1 MNKKIRVIARGSRL
15 SRLQVEEVFKK
26 FPNLAYE
33 IKYLESYGD
42 KNLQI
47 SLLNGEAPAD
57 IFTRELDD
65 AIRRGDADIAIHSAK
80 DLPYPLPE
88 DIEVIALFPA
98 FDTTDSLVSRDHKK
112 LAELPAGSVIGTSSP
127 LRKKGLSKLRPDL
140 TIKGIRGCIEERVQQ
155 VKDGKF
161 DAAIVATCALK
172 RLGMEDEIA
181 EVLPFATHPLQG
193 FLAITAKK
201 VKSEERRE
209 NAKKENAPLG
219 VPADLQI
226 SCKREESQ
234 ACLNSSEC
242 SRNSLQKSDGK
253 ERTSENTDK
262 YTHQELRAAFA
273 SQSILDR
280 QGKVQLVGFG
290 PGDPD
295 LLTLKAAK
303 AIDHADI
310 IFYDDL
316 IDPSYLENKKAE
328 KVYVGKRAGYHHKE
342 QATINR
348 LLLDAARQG
357 KNVVRLKGGDPMIF
371 AHGSEEIEYLESNL
385 IQVEVIPGVTTASA
399 LAASQKISLT
409 HRDFSSSVA
418 LVSGHTPQP
427 VTPDA
432 ETLVYYMGAKQLQ
445 AIATKLIDEDGWA
458 FNTPVLL
465 TYNVS
470 RKDEQTFETTLWKLR
485 NGEEATANNYSAAT
499 GKNAGESIA
508 LADLPTPLIALI
520 GNVAGLK
527 HRQASAIKPTLYT
540 GNMPALE
547 KRKPDYTYT
556 PLIEMHEYEPVHWTQ
571 WEGEPEKKGGDN
583 DRKSNFEKEVEE
595 DNEDGLEFDEYE
607 WAEELQDNLND
618 FDSPYKDIFLFTS
631 QYAVKAWFNLLRK
644 TGKST
649 AAPKDVKFVSIGATT
664 TAALQQEGIKDIE
677 QVEKDNSFGVI
688 EWFKNKYDYYRNAAI
703 QHQKRNWSELY
714 HSEEEEEEEEN
725 EDLDEN
731 MNEDLEEHRPA
742 ILYPQSNL
750 SNNTI
755 AEELYKAGY
764 DVETISVYVN
774 KMPKHPRRVNLNH
787 FKRIVF
793 TSPSTIDNFIKL
805 YGKLPDNV
813 EFITRGP
820 ITQAHLDEILN
831 KE

>member
-15 SRLQVEEVFKK
+15 SRLQVEEVFKN
-26 FPNLAYE
+26 FPELAYE

-42 KNLQI
+42 KNQQI

-65 AIRRGDADIAIHSAK
+65 AIRQGDADIAIHSAK

-112 LAELPAGSVIGTSSP
+112 LAELPAGSIIGTSSP
-127 LRKKGLSKLRPDL
+127 LRKKGLNELRPDL

-155 VKDGKF
+155 VKDGKY

-181 EVLPFATHPLQG
+181 EVLPFPTHPLQG
-193 FLAITAKK
+193 FLAVTAKK
-201 VKSEERRE
+201 GSQ
-209 NAKKENAPLG
+209 
-219 VPADLQI
+219 DLQ
-226 SCKREESQ
+226 Q
-234 ACLNSSEC
+234 
-242 SRNSLQKSDGK
+242 
-253 ERTSENTDK
+253 
-262 YTHQELRAAFA
+262 AFA
-273 SQSILDR
+273 SKSILNK
-280 QGKVQLVGFG
+280 QGSVSLVGFG

-295 LLTLKAAK
+295 LLTIKAAK
-303 AIDHADI
+303 AIDAADI

-316 IDPSYLENKKAE
+316 IDDSYLADKKAE
-328 KVYVGKRAGYHHKE
+328 KIYVGKRAGYHHKE
-342 QATINR
+342 QADINR
-348 LLLDAARQG
+348 LLLEAAREG

-385 IQVEVIPGVTTASA
+385 IKVNVIPGITTASA

-445 AIATKLIDEDGWA
+445 TIATQLIDKEGWA

-470 RKDEQTFETTLWKLR
+470 RPDEQTFETPLWNLR
-485 NGEEATANNYSAAT
+485 NGEMQN
-499 GKNAGESIA
+499 
-508 LADLPTPLIALI
+508 LPTPLIALI

-527 HRQASAIKPTLYT
+527 HHQASDIKPTLYT
-540 GNMPALE
+540 GTLPAIE
-547 KRKPDYTYT
+547 KRKADYTYT
-556 PLIEMHEYEPVHWTQ
+556 PLIEISYHPSYFTKILEDHYCDRYDGKSFTEYCEW
-571 WEGEPEKKGGDN
+571 
-583 DRKSNFEKEVEE
+583 
-595 DNEDGLEFDEYE
+595 DESQALY
-607 WAEELQDNLND
+607 
-618 FDSPYKDIFLFTS
+618 YIFTS
-631 QYAVKAWFNLLRK
+631 QYGVQATLDYYDLIFKEQEEHVFISIGDTTTEALHKA
-644 TGKST
+644 GV
-649 AAPKDVKFVSIGATT
+649 KDVI
-664 TAALQQEGIKDIE
+664 
-677 QVEKDNSFGVI
+677 QVEQDNRYGVI
-688 EWFKNKYDYYRNAAI
+688 EWFKKEKERLDAARP
-703 QHQKRNWSELY
+703 QYEHSYELF
-714 HSEEEEEEEEN
+714 EKM
-725 EDLDEN
+725 DLDNYDHELADFVYRYEN
-731 MNEDLEEHRPA
+731 RLVFYPHSSLSPEDIPLALQELGFNVLSAVVYNNEL
-742 ILYPQSNL
+742 
-750 SNNTI
+750 
-755 AEELYKAGY
+755 
-764 DVETISVYVN
+764 
-774 KMPKHPRRVNLNH
+774 PKNPRRVNLNH

-805 YGKLPDNV
+805 YGKLPENT

-820 ITQAHLDEILN
+820 ITQAHLEEVMKVKN
-831 KE
+831 KK

>member
-15 SRLQVEEVFKK
+15 SRLQVEEVFKN
-26 FPNLAYE
+26 FPELAYE

-42 KNLQI
+42 KNQQI

-65 AIRRGDADIAIHSAK
+65 AIRQGDADIAIHSAK

-112 LAELPAGSVIGTSSP
+112 LAELPAGSIIGTSSP
-127 LRKKGLSKLRPDL
+127 LRKKGLNELRPDL

-155 VKDGKF
+155 VKDGKY

-181 EVLPFATHPLQG
+181 EVLPFPTHPLQG

-201 VKSEERRE
+201 GS
-209 NAKKENAPLG
+209 
-219 VPADLQI
+219 DLKQ
-226 SCKREESQ
+226 
-234 ACLNSSEC
+234 
-242 SRNSLQKSDGK
+242 
-253 ERTSENTDK
+253 
-262 YTHQELRAAFA
+262 AFA
-273 SQSILDR
+273 SKSILDK
-280 QGKVQLVGFG
+280 QGSVSLVGFG

-295 LLTLKAAK
+295 LLTIKAAK
-303 AIDHADI
+303 AIDAADI

-316 IDPSYLENKKAE
+316 IDDSYLADKKAE
-328 KVYVGKRAGYHHKE
+328 KIYVGKRAGYHHKE
-342 QATINR
+342 QADINR
-348 LLLDAARQG
+348 LLLDAAREG

-385 IQVEVIPGVTTASA
+385 IKVNVIPGITTASA

-445 AIATKLIDEDGWA
+445 TIATQLIDKEGWA

-470 RKDEQTFETTLWKLR
+470 RPDEQTFETTLWNLR
-485 NGEEATANNYSAAT
+485 NGEMQN
-499 GKNAGESIA
+499 
-508 LADLPTPLIALI
+508 LPTPLIALI
-520 GNVAGLK
+520 GYVAGLK
-527 HRQASAIKPTLYT
+527 HHQALDIKPTLYT
-540 GNMPALE
+540 GTLPAIE
-547 KRKPDYTYT
+547 KRKADYTYT
-556 PLIEMHEYEPVHWTQ
+556 PLIEINYEIDHEW
-571 WEGEPEKKGGDN
+571 
-583 DRKSNFEKEVEE
+583 
-595 DNEDGLEFDEYE
+595 GLEDIGTSPISKEWYDGEWSLGLEY
-607 WAEELQDNLND
+607 
-618 FDSPYKDIFLFTS
+618 FSDISYLLFTS
-631 QYAVKAWFNLLRK
+631 QYAVKGFMKVVEDTNYQQYTNKDLKVISIGK
-644 TGKST
+644 TTTEALHKAGF
-649 AAPKDVKFVSIGATT
+649 KDVI
-664 TAALQQEGIKDIE
+664 
-677 QVEKDNSFGVI
+677 QVDADNRYGVI
-688 EWFKNKYDYYRNAAI
+688 EWFKKERPKFLE
-703 QHQKRNWSELY
+703 QHPIEIE
-714 HSEEEEEEEEN
+714 HGEEYEEI
-725 EDLDEN
+725 
-731 MNEDLEEHRPA
+731 PA
-742 ILYPQSNL
+742 VLYPCSSL
-750 SNNTI
+750 SPDDIPEALFALRYNVTKWTVYNN
-755 AEELYKAGY
+755 EL
-764 DVETISVYVN
+764 
-774 KMPKHPRRVNLNH
+774 PKNPRRVNLNH

-805 YGKLPDNV
+805 YGKLPENT

-820 ITQAHLDEILN
+820 ITQAHLEEVMKVKN
-831 KE
+831 EE

>member
-15 SRLQVEEVFKK
+15 SRLQVEEVFKN
-26 FPNLAYE
+26 FPELAYE

-42 KNLQI
+42 KNQQI

-65 AIRRGDADIAIHSAK
+65 AIRQGDADIAIHSAK

-112 LAELPAGSVIGTSSP
+112 LAELPAGSIIGTSSP
-127 LRKKGLSKLRPDL
+127 LRKKGLNELRPDL

-155 VKDGKF
+155 VKDGKY

-181 EVLPFATHPLQG
+181 EVLPFPTHPLQG
-193 FLAITAKK
+193 FLAITGKK
-201 VKSEERRE
+201 VKSEERRMKNQNAESSSASEQE
-209 NAKKENAPLG
+209 NSSLFTLRSSLKNL
-219 VPADLQI
+219 
-226 SCKREESQ
+226 
-234 ACLNSSEC
+234 LNS
-242 SRNSLQKSDGK
+242 
-253 ERTSENTDK
+253 
-262 YTHQELRAAFA
+262 
-273 SQSILDR
+273 
-280 QGKVQLVGFG
+280 QGSVSLVGFG

-295 LLTLKAAK
+295 LLTIKAAK
-303 AIDHADI
+303 AIDAADI

-316 IDPSYLENKKAE
+316 IDDSYLADKKAE
-328 KVYVGKRAGYHHKE
+328 KIYVGKRAGYHHKE
-342 QATINR
+342 QADINR
-348 LLLDAARQG
+348 LLLEAAREG

-385 IQVEVIPGVTTASA
+385 IKVNVIPGITTASA

-445 AIATKLIDEDGWA
+445 TIATQLIDKEGWA

-470 RKDEQTFETTLWKLR
+470 RPDEQTFETTLWNLR
-485 NGEEATANNYSAAT
+485 NGEMQN
-499 GKNAGESIA
+499 
-508 LADLPTPLIALI
+508 LPTPLIALI

-527 HRQASAIKPTLYT
+527 HHQASDIKPTLYT
-540 GNMPALE
+540 GTLPAIE
-547 KRKPDYTYT
+547 KRKADYTYT
-556 PLIEMHEYEPVHWTQ
+556 PLIEISYHPSYFTKILEDHYFERYD
-571 WEGEPEKKGGDN
+571 G
-583 DRKSNFEKEVEE
+583 KSFTKYCEW
-595 DNEDGLEFDEYE
+595 DESQALY
-607 WAEELQDNLND
+607 
-618 FDSPYKDIFLFTS
+618 YIFTS
-631 QYAVKAWFNLLRK
+631 QYGVHATLDYYDLIFKEQEEHVFISIGDTTTEALHKA
-644 TGKST
+644 GV
-649 AAPKDVKFVSIGATT
+649 KDVI
-664 TAALQQEGIKDIE
+664 
-677 QVEKDNSFGVI
+677 QVEQDNRYGVI
-688 EWFKNKYDYYRNAAI
+688 EWFKKEKERLDAARPQYEHSFELFEKMDHDNYDPELEDFVYRYENRLVFYPHSSLSPEDIPLAL
-703 QHQKRNWSELY
+703 QELGFNVLSAVVY
-714 HSEEEEEEEEN
+714 NN
-725 EDLDEN
+725 EL
-731 MNEDLEEHRPA
+731 
-742 ILYPQSNL
+742 
-750 SNNTI
+750 
-755 AEELYKAGY
+755 
-764 DVETISVYVN
+764 
-774 KMPKHPRRVNLNH
+774 PKNPRRVNLNH

-805 YGKLPDNV
+805 YGKLPENT

-820 ITQAHLDEILN
+820 ITQAHLEEVLN
-831 KE
+831 K

>member
-15 SRLQVEEVFKK
+15 SRLQVEEVFKN
-26 FPNLAYE
+26 FPELAYE

-42 KNLQI
+42 KNQQI

-65 AIRRGDADIAIHSAK
+65 AIRQGDANIAIHSAK

-112 LAELPAGSVIGTSSP
+112 LAELPAGSIIGTSSP
-127 LRKKGLSKLRPDL
+127 LRKKGLNELRPDL

-155 VKDGKF
+155 VKDGKY

-181 EVLPFATHPLQG
+181 EVLPFPSHPLQG

-201 VKSEERRE
+201 GS
-209 NAKKENAPLG
+209 
-219 VPADLQI
+219 DLKQ
-226 SCKREESQ
+226 
-234 ACLNSSEC
+234 
-242 SRNSLQKSDGK
+242 
-253 ERTSENTDK
+253 
-262 YTHQELRAAFA
+262 AFA
-273 SQSILDR
+273 SKSILDK
-280 QGKVQLVGFG
+280 QGSVSLVGFG

-295 LLTLKAAK
+295 LLTIKAAK
-303 AIDHADI
+303 AIDAADI

-316 IDPSYLENKKAE
+316 IDDSYLADKKAE
-328 KVYVGKRAGYHHKE
+328 KIYVGKRAGYHHKE
-342 QATINR
+342 QADINR
-348 LLLDAARQG
+348 LLLEAAREG

-385 IQVEVIPGVTTASA
+385 IKVNVIPGITTASA

-445 AIATKLIDEDGWA
+445 TIATQLIDKEGWA

-470 RKDEQTFETTLWKLR
+470 RPDEQTFETTLWNLR
-485 NGEEATANNYSAAT
+485 NGEMQN
-499 GKNAGESIA
+499 
-508 LADLPTPLIALI
+508 LPTPLIALI

-527 HRQASAIKPTLYT
+527 HHQASDIKPTLYT
-540 GNMPALE
+540 GTLPAIE
-547 KRKPDYTYT
+547 KRKADYTYT
-556 PLIEMHEYEPVHWTQ
+556 PLIEISYHPSYFT
-571 WEGEPEKKGGDN
+571 KIL
-583 DRKSNFEKEVEE
+583 E
-595 DNEDGLEFDEYE
+595 DNYCKQYDGKCFTKYCEWDESQALY
-607 WAEELQDNLND
+607 
-618 FDSPYKDIFLFTS
+618 YIFTS
-631 QYAVKAWFNLLRK
+631 QYGVEATLEDYDLIFKEQEKHVFI
-644 TGKST
+644 
-649 AAPKDVKFVSIGATT
+649 SIGDTT
-664 TAALQQEGIKDIE
+664 TEALHKAGVKNVI
-677 QVEKDNSFGVI
+677 QVEQDNRYGVI
-688 EWFKNKYDYYRNAAI
+688 EWFKKEKERLDAARP
-703 QHQKRNWSELY
+703 QYEHSFELF
-714 HSEEEEEEEEN
+714 EKM
-725 EDLDEN
+725 DLDNYDHELADFVYRYEN
-731 MNEDLEEHRPA
+731 RLVFYPHSSLSPEDIPLALQELGFDVLSAIVYNNEL
-742 ILYPQSNL
+742 
-750 SNNTI
+750 
-755 AEELYKAGY
+755 
-764 DVETISVYVN
+764 
-774 KMPKHPRRVNLNH
+774 PKNPRLVNLNH

-805 YGKLPDNV
+805 YGKLPENT

-820 ITQAHLDEILN
+820 ITQAHLEEVLN
-831 KE
+831 K

>member
-15 SRLQVEEVFKK
+15 SRLQVEEVFKN
-26 FPNLAYE
+26 FPELAYE

-42 KNLQI
+42 KNQQI

-65 AIRRGDADIAIHSAK
+65 AIRQGDADIAIHSAK
-80 DLPYPLPE
+80 DLPFPLPE

-112 LAELPAGSVIGTSSP
+112 LAELPAGSIIGTSSP
-127 LRKKGLSKLRPDL
+127 LRKKGLNELRPDL

-155 VKDGKF
+155 VKDGKY

-181 EVLPFATHPLQG
+181 EVLPFPTHPLQG

-201 VKSEERRE
+201 RSALK
-209 NAKKENAPLG
+209 
-219 VPADLQI
+219 Q
-226 SCKREESQ
+226 
-234 ACLNSSEC
+234 
-242 SRNSLQKSDGK
+242 
-253 ERTSENTDK
+253 
-262 YTHQELRAAFA
+262 AFA
-273 SQSILDR
+273 SKSILDK
-280 QGKVQLVGFG
+280 QGSVSLVGFG

-295 LLTLKAAK
+295 LLTIKAAK
-303 AIDHADI
+303 AIDAADI

-316 IDPSYLENKKAE
+316 IDDSYLADKKAE
-328 KVYVGKRAGYHHKE
+328 KIYVGKRAGYHHKE
-342 QATINR
+342 QADINR
-348 LLLDAARQG
+348 LLLEAAREG

-385 IQVEVIPGVTTASA
+385 IKVNVIPGITTASA

-445 AIATKLIDEDGWA
+445 AIATQLIDKEGWA

-470 RKDEQTFETTLWKLR
+470 RPDEQTFETTLWNLR
-485 NGEEATANNYSAAT
+485 NGEMQ
-499 GKNAGESIA
+499 
-508 LADLPTPLIALI
+508 DLPTPLIALI

-527 HRQASAIKPTLYT
+527 HHQASDIKPTLYT
-540 GNMPALE
+540 GTLPAIE
-547 KRKPDYTYT
+547 KRKADYTYT
-556 PLIEMHEYEPVHWTQ
+556 PLIEISYHPSYFT
-571 WEGEPEKKGGDN
+571 KIL
-583 DRKSNFEKEVEE
+583 E
-595 DNEDGLEFDEYE
+595 DNYCKQYDGKCFTKYCEWDESQALY
-607 WAEELQDNLND
+607 
-618 FDSPYKDIFLFTS
+618 YIFTS
-631 QYAVKAWFNLLRK
+631 QYGVEATLEDYDLIFKEQEKHVFI
-644 TGKST
+644 
-649 AAPKDVKFVSIGATT
+649 SIGDTT
-664 TAALQQEGIKDIE
+664 TEALHKAGVKNVI
-677 QVEKDNSFGVI
+677 QVEQDNRYGVI
-688 EWFKNKYDYYRNAAI
+688 EWFKKEKERLDAARPQYEQSLELFEKMDFDNYDY
-703 QHQKRNWSELY
+703 E
-714 HSEEEEEEEEN
+714 
-725 EDLDEN
+725 
-731 MNEDLEEHRPA
+731 LEESVTRYENR
-742 ILYPQSNL
+742 LVFYPHSSL
-750 SNNTI
+750 SPEDIPLALQELGFNVLSAVVYNN
-755 AEELYKAGY
+755 EL
-764 DVETISVYVN
+764 
-774 KMPKHPRRVNLNH
+774 PKNPRRVNLNH

-805 YGKLPDNV
+805 YGKLPENT

-820 ITQAHLDEILN
+820 ITQAHLEEVMKVKN
-831 KE
+831 KK